1 MLPAL
6 AAFIQQRIRR
16 VYRRQRPTPLPS
28 HMVKDRHQLQLGVDG
43 FDVAHAPSVDPAS
56 RAGTSVRSGEPHA
69 DDQRINSMPLRE
81 RRVSLGDLVARMVAF
96 VRAGYPQQRRLSDDA
111 IIGVAFELARRG
123 AKPIDGTDIRVVI
136 NEITD
141 EMPSP
146 ADTDRVRRRLESAGW
161 QVIDDF
167 DVAG

>member
-1 MLPAL
+1 
-6 AAFIQQRIRR
+6 
-16 VYRRQRPTPLPS
+16 
-28 HMVKDRHQLQLGVDG
+28 
-43 FDVAHAPSVDPAS
+43 
-56 RAGTSVRSGEPHA
+56 
-69 DDQRINSMPLRE
+69 MPLRE
-81 RRVSLGDLVARMVAF
+81 RRVSLRDLVARMAAF
-96 VRAGYPQQRRLSDDA
+96 VRAGYPQQRRLSDDE

-167 DVAG
+167 DIAG